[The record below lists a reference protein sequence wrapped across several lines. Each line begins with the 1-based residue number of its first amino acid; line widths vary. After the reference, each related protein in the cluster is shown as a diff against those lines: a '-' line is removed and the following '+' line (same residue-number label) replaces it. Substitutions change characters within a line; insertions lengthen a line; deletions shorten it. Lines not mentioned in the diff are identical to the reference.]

1 MRRDAGGRN
10 RLPRS
15 MIDWKAC
22 AGETRSRLMSK
33 SNKPLLG

>member
-1 MRRDAGGRN
+1 MRRDAGGRS
-10 RLPRS
+10 RLLRS